1 MFTTLGHLRT
11 NLAYERRDSAVT
23 LLKDDQVLFNLLTD
37 LVTDKRRATNI
48 RLQIPLT
55 YQHTKETRLTVRGD
69 GDACSAAGWTEVCVS
84 VCCDVQQCVF
94 VCDDR
99 ETVYVV

>member
-1 MFTTLGHLRT
+1 MYTTLGQLRT

-37 LVTDKRRATNI
+37 LVTDKRRATNL

-55 YQHTKETRLTVRGD
+55 YQHTKEARLTVRRG
-69 GDACSAAGWTEVCVS
+69 GGVCVLLS
-84 VCCDVQQCVF
+84 VDP
-94 VCDDR
+94 
-99 ETVYVV
+99 